1 MKIKNT
7 KESVRDL
14 KKLVLA
20 SLDEVV
26 EVLSD
31 DKSKSILVSRSKALA
46 YNHIVFNG
54 NGIRSIFFT
63 CDIKNT
69 QIVLPILPNYIDYNI
84 GQNKAELY
92 FALNDVLKTPQ
103 DEVLYHRFKFYTLFL
118 LDNVNVDINNSFAD
132 LFHHH
137 NPFAII
143 DGTKIHSTTP
153 LDLHQIDFRIFYQLL
168 IKKFYKLIENDL
180 MKFNNKIKLINLFLC
195 VEHKYQLKQIPTK
208 QYLKILHNLKIKL
221 ILLLG
226 DDKNSNSFFE
236 NQIVYKDIISSSL
249 DEVKT
254 KYNHYTKYRKSRAK
268 KYDKNSFIFL
278 YAFDKVFKEYIDKR
292 EYKPTTIKQSIKK
305 GNRAKKNL
313 IKTKIKIVSRY
324 IKKHKIK
331 PTQKNIYKVSKELF
345 NLGLSRPYCRKI
357 SLSLK
362 G

>member
-7 KESVRDL
+7 KESIREL
-14 KKLVLA
+14 KKLLLA

-26 EVLSD
+26 EVLND
-31 DKSKSILVSRSKALA
+31 DKSKSILVQKNKALA
-46 YNHIVFNG
+46 YNHIVFNV

-63 CDIKNT
+63 CYIKDT
-69 QIVLPILPNYIDYNI
+69 QIVLPVLPNYIDYNI
-84 GQNKAELY
+84 GQSKAELY
-92 FALNDVLKTPQ
+92 FALDDVLKTPQ

-118 LDNVNVDINNSFAD
+118 LDNVDINKSFAD
-132 LFHHH
+132 LLPHH

-180 MKFNNKIKLINLFLC
+180 MKFNNKTKLINLFLY
-195 VEHKYQLKQIPTK
+195 VEYRHQIKQIPTK
-208 QYLKILHNLKIKL
+208 QYLKILHNLRVKL
-221 ILLLG
+221 NLLLG

-254 KYNHYTKYRKSRAK
+254 KYNHYIKYRKSRAK
-268 KYDKNSFIFL
+268 KYDKNSFMFL
-278 YAFDKVFKEYIDKR
+278 YAFDKAFKEYIDKR
-292 EYKPTTIKQSIKK
+292 KYKPTTIKQSIKR

-324 IKKHKIK
+324 IEKHKIK